1 MLDTV
6 QKRAALMRHLES
18 AISLAH
24 ELNEP
29 TTEYLIE
36 RAIDEARAQQ
46 IPSLMIGDVSQPPG
60 R

>member
-1 MLDTV
+1 MLDTA
-6 QKRAALMRHLES
+6 QKRATLMRHLEG
-18 AISLAH
+18 AMALAH

-46 IPSLMIGDVSQPPG
+46 IPSLMIGDVSQRPG